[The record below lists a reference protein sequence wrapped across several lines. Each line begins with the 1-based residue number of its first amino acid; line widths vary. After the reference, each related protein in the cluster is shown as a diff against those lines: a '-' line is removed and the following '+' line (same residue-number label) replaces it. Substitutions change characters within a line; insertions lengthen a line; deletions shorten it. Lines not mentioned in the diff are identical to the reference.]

1 MVYND
6 IEFSKRGVEA
16 SILSIK
22 NDINR
27 KIGLVELR
35 YNDVYNAIIEENN
48 KLVDFLNEFRAAV
61 DTIVNECNNLQGL
74 TDEELTE
81 IKQKIEELKQI
92 LDSIDIPDLP
102 KIKKPDEVFSGIT
115 EEKPDGKPKYTGI
128 SVPNAN
134 QPLDDSTNKDT
145 TTFYCGSYSASVNED
160 NIGEPDCQANYIIWA
175 GGCSASDDIPAE
187 ALCVSG
193 YDETTYNDDHKDGTV
208 GCLSKYDSAYNETIC
223 ATGYAFSK
231 DSDTLVCIND
241 YHEPVGEH
249 SCDKGFIIDYWG
261 TRCEG
266 GYSQDTMTREG
277 GISCPLDYSDDGSGG
292 SLCSGGYSDHEYATC
307 TGKVDLTY
315 YNPVCGQSSTESVNV
330 TNCPQEFSNGD
341 GLDSCTQDYTNGDV
355 QCNSK
360 YGHTPGSQSIGSC
373 QNGFTDGTTSCEGRW
388 QDSEVGNMSACQR
401 NYRNGHVSCTK
412 NYVTDGHFVY
422 CDNSDTACHRCVNC
436 DSCVGGAN
444 CSSCNSPSC
453 FSCYGKSNGSSPPC
467 GESTPCE
474 QCPDHTPVQPCKCCH
489 NSIGWDYFLCQANG
503 DNT

>member
-48 KLVDFLNEFRAAV
+48 KLVDFLNEFRAAG
-61 DTIVNECNNLQGL
+61 DAIVNECNDLQGL

-81 IKQKIEELKQI
+81 IKQKIEELKEI

-102 KIKKPDEVFSGIT
+102 KIKKPDEIFSEPSNGND
-115 EEKPDGKPKYTGI
+115 KPQGGCVSGFCAIGVGAQVSGSSPLPGKDGGN
-128 SVPNAN
+128 NA
-134 QPLDDSTNKDT
+134 
-145 TTFYCGSYSASVNED
+145 TTFGCYDYTATDGGVGLCNKNYVVWGNCSAENGICVTNYNEELDNQCSLGYAGHKAGCLSRFIDGDSQCYSSFIIDMCVNED
-160 NIGEPDCQANYIIWA
+160 NGSSC
-175 GGCSASDDIPAE
+175 G
-187 ALCVSG
+187 SG
-193 YDETTYNDDHKDGTV
+193 YMSSNVD
-208 GCLSKYDSAYNETIC
+208 C
-223 ATGYAFSK
+223 GYMYGE
-231 DSDTLVCIND
+231 DTD
-241 YHEPVGEH
+241 YA
-249 SCDKGFIIDYWG
+249 
-261 TRCEG
+261 RCESNFATRG
-266 GYSQDTMTREG
+266 INVGDAPSTTCEESYFHDGATTVCNGYGTQDG
-277 GISCPLDYSDDGSGG
+277 
-292 SLCSGGYSDHEYATC
+292 
-307 TGKVDLTY
+307 
-315 YNPVCGQSSTESVNV
+315 
-330 TNCPQEFSNGD
+330 NCPQSYQVADGMTGCVADYKDGD
-341 GLDSCTQDYTNGDV
+341 TECKNNFEKTND
-355 QCNSK
+355 
-360 YGHTPGSQSIGSC
+360 SQSISACTG
-373 QNGFTDGTTSCEGRW
+373 GFTDGTTSCEGRW

-401 NYRNGHVSCTK
+401 NYRNGRVSCTK

-422 CDNSDTACHRCVNC
+422 CDNSDSACRRCVNC

-503 DNT
+503 DDT